1 MGPGML
7 ASPAEKIR
15 FYGRRKG
22 RPLSQNI
29 QRLLEEVLP
38 DRQVPEAIDK
48 SWLDSRFAHLSE
60 LPATAGQPLE
70 LVLAI
75 GFGGGEHLAAIA
87 AAYPHNLFI
96 GAEPFVNGV
105 VSLLRQIEQQSVK
118 NICIWPDDV
127 RLILDKLPLQ
137 SLACVYVMFPDPW
150 PKARHAGRRIL
161 NQEMLDRL
169 ADLIRPGGLLRMAS
183 DHPVAKSW
191 LLAEAMRHPAFEWC
205 ARSAPDWLERPKG
218 WPQTRYMQK
227 GVAEGRLP
235 SWFQFQRR

>member
-22 RPLSQNI
+22 RPLSQNM

-38 DRQVPEAIDK
+38 DIQVPEAIDK

-60 LPATAGQPLE
+60 LPATAGQPPE
-70 LVLAI
+70 LVLEI

-87 AAYPHNLFI
+87 AAHPHNLFI

-105 VSLLRQIEQQSVK
+105 VSLLRHIEQQSLK

-205 ARSAPDWLERPKG
+205 ARSAPDWRERPEG

-227 GVAEGRLP
+227 GVTEGRLP